1 MMETSNADRAQWALS
16 ALTDFVEATG
26 VDTASSAI
34 CDLIAN
40 LLHLGRGR
48 GFDPRRLIERSH
60 GMMLEEFRED
70 PEGDMSAVQSSFRS
84 LHDDDGF
91 YDEETQI

>member
-1 MMETSNADRAQWALS
+1 MMETSNADRAQSALS

-34 CDLIAN
+34 CDLITN

-48 GFDPRRLIERSH
+48 GFDPRHLIERSH
-60 GMMLEEFRED
+60 GMMLEEHRED
-70 PEGDMSAVQSSFRS
+70 PEGDMPVVQASFRS
-84 LHDDDGF
+84 LLDEDGF
-91 YDEETQI
+91 